1 MKHFIFYI
9 FFCFCSI
16 WAYADIDYR
25 NNTKEKE
32 QIETNLKTQLSTQ
45 TIPIQFHVIVENDGD
60 EDLTESEIAE
70 ELANLNNLFDQVG
83 FVFESCS
90 PVNYISDSDYTFD
103 IHPTLD
109 VEPDGGVSNEE
120 LTVVSDH
127 KVHNVIN
134 VFYVQAIEG
143 ADALGGITSLPG
155 EERDWILVSTF
166 TPNFDFPA
174 FGEAFLAHQ
183 MGHYFNL
190 YDTFRGEAQGATNEW
205 VARENDGSNNPVNCG
220 EPGVGD
226 ELCDTAADPE
236 YIDFFSNGVLF
247 PFSIRPCISKLDCTV
262 KELSEKLISL
272 GCEQMTD
279 FSGNS
284 YMPDHTNI
292 MSNSLEECLVY
303 FSPGQI
309 SRMRTSLLEDR
320 LHLLSNSCDVC
331 TKIKNL
337 SGLHIGIKIF
347 SVCEDIIS
355 TATVQGEDLPIGAI
369 PANVVYNAG
378 ESVCLNPSFEAEY
391 GSVFLAY
398 IDGCSKPIL
407 PKFNYSI
414 EGLLSGNTVIEPN
427 PFNKQTSINYEL
439 LKDHTINISVS
450 DVVGKKVATLV
461 KNDQKKA
468 GKHQVFFDG
477 SRLSA
482 GIYYC
487 TIQAGNHIET
497 QKMVITK

>member
-1 MKHFIFYI
+1 MKHFIFYT

-16 WAYADIDYR
+16 WAYAHIDYR
-25 NNTKEKE
+25 NNTIEKE
-32 QIETNLKTQLSTQ
+32 QTETNLKTQLGTQ

-60 EDLTESEIAE
+60 EDLTASEIAE

-83 FVFESCS
+83 FVFESCN
-90 PVNYISDSDYTFD
+90 PVNYIADSDYTFD

-109 VEPDGGVSNEE
+109 VEPNGGVSNEE

-143 ADALGGITSLPG
+143 ADAIGGITSLPG

-183 MGHYFNL
+183 IGHYFNL
-190 YDTFRGEAQGATNEW
+190 YDTFRGEAQGAINEW
-205 VARENDGSNNPVNCG
+205 VAREDDGSNNPVNCG

-236 YIDFFSNGVLF
+236 YINFFSNGISF
-247 PFSIRPCISKLDCTV
+247 PFSIRPCISKLDCSK
-262 KELSEKLISL
+262 KEINEKLIGL
-272 GCEQMTD
+272 GCDQITD
-279 FSGNS
+279 FTGDL

-331 TKIKNL
+331 SEIKNL
-337 SGLHIGIKIF
+337 SGSHIGIKIF

-355 TATVQGEDLPIGAI
+355 TATVQGEDLPFGPM

-398 IDGCSKPIL
+398 IDGCSKPVL
-407 PKFNYSI
+407 PKYSLFNQ
-414 EGLLSGNTVIEPN
+414 NTSLNAVTIQPN
-427 PFNKQTSINYEL
+427 PFSTKTHIAFELSNDSEISISLSSAIGNQVISI
-439 LKDHTINISVS
+439 LKNE
-450 DVVGKKVATLV
+450 
-461 KNDQKKA
+461 QKMA
-468 GKHQVFFDG
+468 GKHRFIFDG
-477 SRLSA
+477 SQLPA
-482 GIYYC
+482 GVYYC
-487 TIQAGNHIET
+487 TLQIGDKIET